1 MHRRWTIQE
10 EENETGPSPPSPVQA
25 TSAHSNSHSRGLS
38 ESQNLLPNSP
48 KNFFQ
53 YSTTTKEFRFDRPIG
68 EPNFGGTGGIRGGF
82 GGRDSP
88 VWSGVPQTLR
98 RSRREWWRGVVVD
111 VLAVSASMPF
121 FALAGA
127 LIWVDGERVED
138 GKNNVL
144 EQCIKGVSMMTIFYH
159 GKVEANLNRRLLCS
173 LYVSRLWLAEQ

>member
-1 MHRRWTIQE
+1 MDTIE
-10 EENETGPSPPSPVQA
+10 IEPAPPSPVQA

-144 EQCIKGVSMMTIFYH
+144 EQCIKGVSMMTIF
-159 GKVEANLNRRLLCS
+159 
-173 LYVSRLWLAEQ
+173 